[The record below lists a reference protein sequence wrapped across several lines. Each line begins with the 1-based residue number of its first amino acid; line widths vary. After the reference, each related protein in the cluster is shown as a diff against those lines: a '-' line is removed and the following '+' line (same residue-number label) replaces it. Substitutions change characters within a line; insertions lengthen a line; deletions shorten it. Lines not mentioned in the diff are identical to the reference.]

1 MLGASSQDHD
11 NYDTIQP
18 LAGEDAWEI
27 DSCSYITR
35 DDTSGTGLRIE
46 MWFFLSPLDS
56 FDCLLLHVCMTTS
69 KPTTLSS
76 KETFTSYGAFNI
88 HVFIPPPNILKAF
101 ISIHEH
107 QYLKI

>member
-46 MWFFLSPLDS
+46 RYGS
-56 FDCLLLHVCMTTS
+56 FYPHWIHFIACYFMSDNIKAKNS
-69 KPTTLSS
+69 QFKGA
-76 KETFTSYGAFNI
+76 FTSYGAFNI

-107 QYLKI
+107 Q

>member
-1 MLGASSQDHD
+1 MHLLGASSQDHD

-35 DDTSGTGLRIE
+35 DDTSGTGDMALFIPIG
-46 MWFFLSPLDS
+46 FI
-56 FDCLLLHVCMTTS
+56 LLHVTSCLTTS
-69 KPTTLSS
+69 KPKTLSS

-107 QYLKI
+107 Q